1 MNAKLRNGDEILKR
15 WCILFII
22 SFLILLLAGG
32 GLIIV
37 IDPYFHYHKP
47 LSQLAYKIYD
57 ERYQNDGILKHF
69 DYNAII
75 TGTSMTENFKTSEF
89 DELFDVKSVK
99 VPFSGASYREINENL
114 ERAVCAT
121 PDIKYIIRGLDYDS
135 FFKEADLMRYDSYP
149 DYLYDDNPLNDV
161 KYFLN
166 KTILFEAAYNN
177 VIVYTQEGGVTT
189 SFDDYANWNSLV
201 EFGKVKVLEQYTRKD
216 KVEKSQIIHL
226 NPDNIKQNVIALA
239 KENTQIQFYCF
250 FTPYSIIYW
259 DRLNQGGL
267 LENQLIME
275 KEAIELL
282 LPYENIHLFSFFDAF
297 DIITNLDNYK
307 DPGHYSED
315 INSYILKCM
324 SEGKHELTEENY
336 EKYCKKVWEFYTT
349 YDYDELFQ

>member
-1 MNAKLRNGDEILKR
+1 MKR
-15 WCILFII
+15 WCITFSI
-22 SFLILLLAGG
+22 SFISLLLAGG
-32 GLIIV
+32 GLTII

-47 LSQLAYKIYD
+47 LPGLSYRIYD

-89 DELFDVKSVK
+89 DELFSVKSVK
-99 VPFSGASYREINENL
+99 VSFSGASYREINENL
-114 ERAVCAT
+114 ERAIYANA
-121 PDIKYIIRGLDYDS
+121 DIKYIIRGLDYDS

-149 DYLYDDNPLNDV
+149 TYLYDDNPFNDV
-161 KYFLN
+161 EYFFN
-166 KTILFEAAYNN
+166 KTILHDATYRN
-177 VIVYTQEGGVTT
+177 VVEYTKEGGITT
-189 SFDDYANWNSLV
+189 SFDDYVNWNSYA
-201 EFGKVKVLEQYTRKD
+201 EFGKEEIMKEYTRKD
-216 KVEKSQIIHL
+216 KVEKSQVKHL

-239 KENTQIQFYCF
+239 KENNQIQFYCF

-259 DRLNQGGL
+259 DKLNQGGL

-282 LPYENIHLFSFFDAF
+282 LPYKNIHLFSFFDAF
-297 DIITNLDNYK
+297 DIITDLDNYK

-324 SEGKHELTEENY
+324 SEGRHELTDDNY
-336 EKYCKKVWEFYTT
+336 EDYCKKVWDFYTT
-349 YDYDELFQ
+349 YDYDGLFEQ

>member
-1 MNAKLRNGDEILKR
+1 MKR
-15 WCILFII
+15 WCITFSI
-22 SFLILLLAGG
+22 SFISLLLAGG
-32 GLIIV
+32 GLTII

-47 LSQLAYKIYD
+47 LPGLSYRIYD

-75 TGTSMTENFKTSEF
+75 TGTSMTENFKASEF
-89 DELFDVKSVK
+89 DELFNVKSVK
-99 VPFSGASYREINENL
+99 VPFLGASYREINENL
-114 ERAVCAT
+114 ERAIYANA
-121 PDIKYIIRGLDYDS
+121 DIKYIIRGLDYDS

-149 DYLYDDNPLNDV
+149 TYLYDDNPFNDV
-161 KYFLN
+161 EYFFN
-166 KTILFEAAYNN
+166 KTILHDATYRN
-177 VIVYTQEGGVTT
+177 VVEYTKEGGLTT
-189 SFDDYANWNSLV
+189 CFDDYANWNSNFI
-201 EFGKVKVLEQYTRKD
+201 FGKEEIMKEYTRKD
-216 KVEKSQIIHL
+216 KVEKSQVKHL

-259 DRLNQGGL
+259 DKLNQGGL

-282 LPYENIHLFSFFDAF
+282 LPYKNIHLFSFFDAF
-297 DIITNLDNYK
+297 DIITDLDNYK

-324 SEGKHELTEENY
+324 SEGRHELTDDNY
-336 EKYCKKVWEFYTT
+336 EDYCKKVWDFYTT
-349 YDYDELFQ
+349 YDYDGLFEQ